1 MIKETI
7 INYIFSRLQEASTV
21 RGIVAF
27 IGGITGYSF
36 SQDTS
41 ENLVYII
48 LGVIGL
54 LGSLLPDMIKKKE
67 KEEISDVPK
76 SISDEKTISNSTINK
91 SYSIGSSRMQ
101 YKNAELQTTNELST
115 RSSDDRNQ
123 ETTNVR
129 EFSSFNDK

>member
-7 INYIFSRLQEASTV
+7 INYIFSRLQEVSTV
-21 RGIVAF
+21 RGLVAF
-27 IGGITGYSF
+27 FGGMAGYSF

-54 LGSLLPDMIKKKE
+54 IGALLPDIIKKKE
-67 KEEISDVPK
+67 KISDVPE
-76 SISDEKTISNSTINK
+76 SIPDEKIISSPATAK

-101 YKNAELQTTNELST
+101 SNNSKFPTSSNELST
-115 RSSDDRNQ
+115 RSSNGGNQ
-123 ETTNVR
+123 ETADAR
-129 EFSSFNDK
+129 EFSGFNDK